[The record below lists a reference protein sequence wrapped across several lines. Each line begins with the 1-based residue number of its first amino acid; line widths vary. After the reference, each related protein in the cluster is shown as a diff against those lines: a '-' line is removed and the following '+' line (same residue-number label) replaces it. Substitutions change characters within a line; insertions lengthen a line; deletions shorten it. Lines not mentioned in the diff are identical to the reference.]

1 MATSNC
7 PEHEADAALFFKSI
21 DAGLVRYLDE
31 LLKVNV
37 TSENT
42 LRYLRPREVRQLD
55 IPEVYKRML
64 INEICNL
71 QTPDSKKRMK
81 CLERSPTEC
90 KTQNAASGNTR
101 VRLEFSLDNRENRN
115 ERGESSY
122 DQSGNRPVTRSGAGK
137 SAVDSELDRIN
148 EEREC
153 LTLVLNRRKM
163 ELTTLKS
170 QPLPLQP
177 LPIPGNVLM
186 KTVCDKCHHRGHRA
200 TGNKNNKDCPFI
212 KCEGFHYCG
221 IENKHKEHKQ
231 MVTEVRFYIIY

>member
-137 SAVDSELDRIN
+137 SAVDSELDR
-148 EEREC
+148 R
-153 LTLVLNRRKM
+153 
-163 ELTTLKS
+163 
-170 QPLPLQP
+170 
-177 LPIPGNVLM
+177 
-186 KTVCDKCHHRGHRA
+186 
-200 TGNKNNKDCPFI
+200 
-212 KCEGFHYCG
+212 Y
-221 IENKHKEHKQ
+221 
-231 MVTEVRFYIIY
+231 